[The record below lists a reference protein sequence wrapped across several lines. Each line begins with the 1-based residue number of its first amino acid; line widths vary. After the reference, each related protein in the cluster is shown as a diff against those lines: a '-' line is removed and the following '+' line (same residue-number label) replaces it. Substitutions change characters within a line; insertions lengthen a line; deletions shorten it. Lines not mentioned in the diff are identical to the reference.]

1 MLAHAIDNPAPST
14 IVLISGDRDFAYALS
29 ILRLRRYNIVLITL
43 SNAHPSLK
51 AQASLCFDWIS
62 DVIGTVNPTSVLHQP
77 TSPRRGKTSIPPPT
91 HDKFHLDIKNYNL
104 NLSKFPFREPNDEKP
119 VNSVDSINQVRDKAK
134 YEDICLTP
142 PKRDIIPDFPP
153 ELESSKRQPVASMTS
168 TNARN
173 GPESTARVINSPVA
187 SSSHA
192 NLNDSIE
199 VPLIVT
205 SHNSNSLQTSPSSGG
220 NSPTLAPH
228 GGIIASGFHILRGS
242 TSLPN
247 LVLEHKITSVT
258 TEPVSFESAMQTP
271 IPPDE
276 PDLRGHS
283 CSPSPQ
289 QQSTF
294 SSKTHGLAAVNQ
306 MYDLDD
312 NPKSSPAHLNVFQV
326 PSTTNVATS
335 LPTLSFTLPSSL
347 VNYPTTTTTST
358 TTTIPTATA
367 AAAAAPLSKKAK
379 KAAAKAAKAA
389 RKPPPIADKFKI
401 LIECLKSHRSKG
413 IIRPLRSQ
421 IALEIAHNGVTYQ
434 QAGVTKFR
442 EYAEIAEKE
451 GVIVLGGL
459 GGTAWIALLEPWV

>member
-77 TSPRRGKTSIPPPT
+77 TSPRRGKTSIPPPPT

-119 VNSVDSINQVRDKAK
+119 VNSVDSIYQVRDKTK
-134 YEDICLTP
+134 CEDICSTP

-173 GPESTARVINSPVA
+173 GPESTARVIHSPVA

-220 NSPTLAPH
+220 NSPKLAPH
-228 GGIIASGFHILRGS
+228 GGILASFLRGS

-294 SSKTHGLAAVNQ
+294 SSKTHGLAAVNE

-335 LPTLSFTLPSSL
+335 LPTPSL
-347 VNYPTTTTTST
+347 HHPH
-358 TTTIPTATA
+358 P
-367 AAAAAPLSKKAK
+367 
-379 KAAAKAAKAA
+379 
-389 RKPPPIADKFKI
+389 
-401 LIECLKSHRSKG
+401 
-413 IIRPLRSQ
+413 
-421 IALEIAHNGVTYQ
+421 
-434 QAGVTKFR
+434 
-442 EYAEIAEKE
+442 
-451 GVIVLGGL
+451 
-459 GGTAWIALLEPWV
+459 